1 MTKPRLSRSAL
12 FVAKLLVVGLPRSAA
27 WTYEVS
33 RSGLTALVA
42 RSGPV
47 GRRPRTVRVGER
59 RARQRHAKRHHHR
72 RDQQHHAL
80 PHPFSPPFAHL
91 SPQHHRPKERRM
103 EGEARAKAP
112 PLSLCTGAGLSL

>member
-33 RSGLTALVA
+33 RSGLTAIVA
-42 RSGPV
+42 RPGPV

-59 RARQRHAKRHHHR
+59 HARQCHAQRHDYG
-72 RDQQHHAL
+72 RDQQSYAL
-80 PHPFSPPFAHL
+80 PHLFSPPFAHL
-91 SPQHHRPKERRM
+91 SPQHHRPKERRK
-103 EGEARAKAP
+103 GGGGTR
-112 PLSLCTGAGLSL
+112 